1 VNLIDDWQALAPRLW
16 SIRLALLAAALGAM
30 EVALPLFQTVI
41 PPMWFGVASV
51 VVGIGSAIARLIAQP
66 RAREEAKTE

>member
-1 VNLIDDWQALAPRLW
+1 MNLIDDWQALAPKLW
-16 SIRLALLAAALGAM
+16 SVRLALLAAAFGAI

-51 VVGIGSAIARLIAQP
+51 LVGIGSAFARIVAQP
-66 RAREEAKTE
+66 KARESV